1 MLSSS
6 FADPFNVSIE
16 ISQVS
21 ESDNDD
27 LYDSDYEPS
36 FTVTAVLP
44 DEVITATAEVPFEE
58 MEFGME
64 VPDDDVGEDD
74 TTEEVGPA
82 IDRVKTEDDCT
93 RITDDIVC
101 LSFLK
106 QIKTLANTHVTQCT
120 HCSSPV
126 AIEEKFVGSA
136 LYLKWICKNKHLVHE
151 WCSQPLLNKRL
162 HSIDFLIAASIL
174 TSGNN
179 FHKMALWA
187 EHLRLKFVS
196 EATFHNIQ
204 RCYLVPT
211 IENFWSDHQK
221 EVVAEMKDKELVV
234 LGDGRMDSPGYSAQ
248 YCSYTI
254 MESESK
260 KILTL
265 KTLDKR
271 VTDRKS
277 TNMEKKGFSDALG
290 EVMAKGLKVKEV
302 VTDAHMAIGAF
313 MRTQYPDVKHSNDVW
328 HVAKNLG
335 KKIISAG
342 QQKGCESLQK
352 WARDIINHFWFTCQK
367 AQTYAEFLNI
377 WRSVLNHV
385 VNEHHWILPHG
396 RGTNKCLHGPLND
409 DERDK
414 PWLDRK
420 ADSEAL
426 ATLAKIVLDKRF
438 LNRVG
443 YVLNFR
449 STSALEVFHNHILM
463 YCAKRFAYT
472 PPVYRARNL
481 LAALDHNVHLDRP
494 LLKNKEGSVVY
505 ARHYNKKSG
514 RWTAYPRK
522 IRKTY
527 PHIRTLIRQALLRRL
542 TDKVGMRGQRVLSAD
557 DPRRLSANL
566 APIAPPATSQLVE
579 QHVSR
584 FDTGN

>member
-1 MLSSS
+1 MGAGQLGRFPAATTAHVSSIGKERFYEQQSAVGVASTSSVQAALTSTPMGAGHLGRFPAATTALSDVSSIGKESSERTISGIEAVQESASEAERSSEQTVSAAESILETAIKGGVASRQPSDVPHTTKSGRVVAPKMLSSS

-443 YVLNFR
+443 YVLNF
-449 STSALEVFHNHILM
+449 
-463 YCAKRFAYT
+463 
-472 PPVYRARNL
+472 
-481 LAALDHNVHLDRP
+481 
-494 LLKNKEGSVVY
+494 
-505 ARHYNKKSG
+505 
-514 RWTAYPRK
+514 
-522 IRKTY
+522 
-527 PHIRTLIRQALLRRL
+527 
-542 TDKVGMRGQRVLSAD
+542 
-557 DPRRLSANL
+557 
-566 APIAPPATSQLVE
+566 
-579 QHVSR
+579 
-584 FDTGN
+584 